1 MIDAHGCPVA
11 DPVWALYKGAQS
23 SGPVSTLIEWDN
35 NVPSGRFWSRKR
47 ARHRASLISPRK
59 RGPREVV
66 DVRSN
71 AINLR
76 RSSACRGTAC
86 AARALVSYP
95 AGAQRFAVYRNNVVA
110 GLVNALRARFP
121 TIEKIV
127 GEEFFAAMARIFV
140 LQHPP
145 RSPLIMQYG
154 DDFGDSVAA
163 FAPAAE
169 LPYLAD
175 VARLEA
181 ARTCAYHA
189 MDAQPILLSS
199 CRLFPAKRLA
209 AAGVTLHPSLQV
221 VRSRHPIVTI
231 WAMNNGEAK
240 LGPIDEDLAEDA
252 LVVRPRSD
260 VQCGNWRRVAR
271 RFC

>member
-1 MIDAHGCPVA
+1 MFAATQSIFAEALLAAEQPVPA
-11 DPVWALYKGAQS
+11 
-23 SGPVSTLIEWDN
+23 
-35 NVPSGRFWSRKR
+35 
-47 ARHRASLISPRK
+47 
-59 RGPREVV
+59 
-66 DVRSN
+66 
-71 AINLR
+71 
-76 RSSACRGTAC
+76 
-86 AARALVSYP
+86 ALVSYP

-110 GLVNALRARFP
+110 GLINALRARFP

-154 DDFGDSVAA
+154 DDFGDFVAA

-181 ARTCAYHA
+181 ARTRAYHA
-189 MDAQPILLSS
+189 MDAQPILLSVLQAIP
-199 CRLFPAKRLA
+199 CEALA

-231 WAMNNGEAK
+231 WAMNNGEAE

-260 VQCGNWRRVAR
+260 VTVRKLAPGGAAFLLTLAAGLPLAAAVERAALDHFDFDLPANLVLLFEAGAVVDIALEERQTR
-271 RFC
+271 